1 MVMCILEG
9 WQPSMSSL
17 LKFSYKNSGGLEVN
31 LLGPINNKILLEKCL
46 IEFSSVHILF
56 FAFFISLL
64 QAGSDHAPL
73 LLVEGEDRAFT
84 PYKFRFETA
93 WLLKEN

>member
-1 MVMCILEG
+1 
-9 WQPSMSSL
+9 MSSL

-31 LLGPINNKILLEKCL
+31 LLGPINKKILLEKCL
-46 IEFSSVHILF
+46 IPLYFWFSFL
-56 FAFFISLL
+56 ISLL

-84 PYKFRFETA
+84 PYKFRFFLVAERE
-93 WLLKEN
+93 LKRRGYF

>member
-46 IEFSSVHILF
+46 IEFSSVHISF
-56 FAFFISLL
+56 FAFLE
-64 QAGSDHAPL
+64 
-73 LLVEGEDRAFT
+73 VC
-84 PYKFRFETA
+84 FRLGLIMHLFY
-93 WLLKEN
+93 W